1 MYHTNSILNE
11 CICQCFGK
19 SRSIFYVNRVHRFF
33 LWLFSDAIHARM
45 VTLDA
50 KRSSV
55 GNLEVSL
62 HGLEALS
69 NYIFYLDIRMSVLC
83 FHACCFLTIESSM

>member
-1 MYHTNSILNE
+1 
-11 CICQCFGK
+11 
-19 SRSIFYVNRVHRFF
+19 
-33 LWLFSDAIHARM
+33 M

-55 GNLEVSL
+55 CNLEVSL